1 MSRLDH
7 TDRPTGIPVR
17 YVRER
22 PGELLHLDV
31 KKLGRIPPGGG
42 HRMRGRSTK
51 TEAWKKRHRP
61 GYDYLHV
68 AVDDH
73 SRASYVRVFS
83 DE

>member
-1 MSRLDH
+1 
-7 TDRPTGIPVR
+7 
-17 YVRER
+17 
-22 PGELLHLDV
+22 
-31 KKLGRIPPGGG
+31 
-42 HRMRGRSTK
+42 MRGRSTK